1 MTAAVTVDKCFR
13 TETRITC
20 YGVPSQIPR
29 TVQEIFLHDI
39 NIQTDTLTFDSH
51 VWKNITLLDIK
62 SVSGKHFKGLHKP
75 IFNSLSNLRSLGLHC
90 VQLDYLHSKTFLGLS
105 NLESLDLS
113 YSKNLKLDEVKKV
126 FELNSSIP
134 NLKTLKLSFIN
145 NFPVRIDNVFSNNL
159 GKRPIETLDLQGLTL
174 IKASKL
180 NLLPL
185 SHSLVNLNLSNVI
198 YFSNKDKEG
207 NDGANISFSRLT
219 TAGISGTPRWD
230 WSFTFLQSY
239 IGTNVRH
246 IYLDLKAFPSLTNL
260 YADNLPMDIP
270 GFAIIET
277 GCYYKCSRCRNLE
290 NLKKL
295 YLRRNKLQW
304 FNATCDDCYKLKLE
318 SIDISG
324 NGLEYINPGF
334 FRTITTLESINFND
348 NKLYVMEHFTD
359 FKNLFITFTRLRV
372 LKMSVNRLAYMPMN
386 IFKNNIKLE
395 DIDLSNNL
403 LTSLELSLTHL
414 YKLKSLDISN
424 NRIHVLRQQDFVYFS
439 TLLDLRNYTFA
450 LHLSGN
456 TFTCDCESSRFI
468 KWMYVYRLPRV
479 PQNTPIRCILGGEN
493 VPIDNQ
499 ALLASQHSCERNGI
513 ILVSALL
520 SFTLLGVIVTLG
532 VLLKRFLKRK
542 LQQEKRQEYIAGFL
556 NDRILIKY
564 IVFLV
569 FCTKNEELIR
579 NYVYPVL
586 TDSFKKLLGVD
597 DKVICD
603 GVNEYRLGL
612 TIVSETERCIRQS
625 SVVVFVCSNASCE
638 CLRCRRE
645 INIACDKD
653 KPIATIIL
661 DDLPDDLP
669 TALLEA
675 VLEKSMKAHLVFED
689 NGYAL
694 KPTALKFCKF
704 VLDLA
709 SVK

>member
-1 MTAAVTVDKCFR
+1 
-13 TETRITC
+13 
-20 YGVPSQIPR
+20 
-29 TVQEIFLHDI
+29 
-39 NIQTDTLTFDSH
+39 
-51 VWKNITLLDIK
+51 
-62 SVSGKHFKGLHKP
+62 
-75 IFNSLSNLRSLGLHC
+75 
-90 VQLDYLHSKTFLGLS
+90 
-105 NLESLDLS
+105 
-113 YSKNLKLDEVKKV
+113 
-126 FELNSSIP
+126 
-134 NLKTLKLSFIN
+134 
-145 NFPVRIDNVFSNNL
+145 
-159 GKRPIETLDLQGLTL
+159 
-174 IKASKL
+174 
-180 NLLPL
+180 
-185 SHSLVNLNLSNVI
+185 
-198 YFSNKDKEG
+198 
-207 NDGANISFSRLT
+207 
-219 TAGISGTPRWD
+219 
-230 WSFTFLQSY
+230 
-239 IGTNVRH
+239 
-246 IYLDLKAFPSLTNL
+246 
-260 YADNLPMDIP
+260 
-270 GFAIIET
+270 
-277 GCYYKCSRCRNLE
+277 
-290 NLKKL
+290 
-295 YLRRNKLQW
+295 
-304 FNATCDDCYKLKLE
+304 
-318 SIDISG
+318 
-324 NGLEYINPGF
+324 
-334 FRTITTLESINFND
+334 
-348 NKLYVMEHFTD
+348 MEHFTD
-359 FKNLFITFTRLRV
+359 FKKLFITFTRPRV
-372 LKMSVNRLAYMPMN
+372 LKMSINRLAYMPRN

-395 DIDLSNNL
+395 DINLSNNL
-403 LTSLELSLTHL
+403 LTTLDLSLTHL
-414 YKLKSLDISN
+414 YKLKNLDISN

-439 TLLDLRNYTFA
+439 TLLDPRNYTFA

-468 KWMYVYRLPRV
+468 KWMYVYLLPRV

-499 ALLASQHSCERNGI
+499 ALLASQHSCERSSI

-520 SFTLLGVIVTLG
+520 SFTLLGVIVSLG

-542 LQQEKRQEYIAGFL
+542 LQQEKRQEYIVGFL

-586 TDSFKKLLGVD
+586 TDSFQNLLGVD

-612 TIVSETERCIRQS
+612 TIVRETERCIRQS

-669 TALLEA
+669 TAFLEA
-675 VLEKSMKAHLVFED
+675 VLEKSLKAHLVFED

-704 VLDLA
+704 ILDLA